1 MIIPAYKPLGAS
13 SHQLAKQIGE
23 KLGEK
28 ATHTGTLDPMAEGV
42 LVVLTGEDRFQKTE
56 LANTEKKYRFSIL
69 FGIATDSHDLLGLP
83 TAVAK
88 EKLDQTHLN
97 ERLTQSLAHMVGT
110 TNQEQPVFSA
120 GREGGKSFFDLGKQQ
135 QTPKQTKVNTIT
147 IHDVTCTKVQA
158 ISKKEVLAYQKKAIG
173 HVVGDFRQDDILTA
187 WEEKREELPETLY
200 VADCVATVSKRTYI
214 RGIVRDV
221 AEKLEIP
228 ATTFS
233 IIRTKNGSF
242 KLEDCQRV

>member
-1 MIIPAYKPLGAS
+1 MIIPVYKPLGAS
-13 SHQLAKQIGE
+13 SHQLAAQIGE

-42 LVVLTGEDRFQKTE
+42 LVVLTGENRFQKSE
-56 LANTEKKYRFSIL
+56 LANTEKEYHFSIL
-69 FGIATDSHDLLGLP
+69 FDIATDSHDLLGLP
-83 TAVAK
+83 TEVAK
-88 EKLDQTHLN
+88 ETLDPTQLK
-97 ERLTQSLAHMVGT
+97 ERLTQSLAYMVGT

-120 GREGGKSFFDLGKQQ
+120 GREDGQSFFDLGKQQ
-135 QTPKQTKVNTIT
+135 QTPQKIKENTIT
-147 IHDVTCTKVQA
+147 IHDMACTQVRS
-158 ISKKEVLAYQKKAIG
+158 ISKKEVLTYQKKAIK
-173 HVVGDFRQDDILTA
+173 HVVGDFRQESILQA
-187 WEEKREELPETLY
+187 WKKQSKELPETLY

-233 IIRTKNGSF
+233 IIRTKNGPYR
-242 KLEDCQRV
+242 LEDCQSV